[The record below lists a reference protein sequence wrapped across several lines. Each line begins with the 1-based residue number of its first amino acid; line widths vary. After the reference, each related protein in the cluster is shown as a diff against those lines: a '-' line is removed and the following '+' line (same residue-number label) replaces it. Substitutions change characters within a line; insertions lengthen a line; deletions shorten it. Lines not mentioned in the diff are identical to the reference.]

1 MGTNFDLRKRINKE
15 EKEKLKQL
23 IEDENWDELV
33 ENIPEIIHIGKR
45 SAGWKFCWDAH
56 DFRYFNPTKESLIE
70 WLKSGDIYDEYG
82 EKYTFDQFW
91 NEEIWFDGL
100 DCAEYYEKYD
110 EKNPDPYKYWVRS
123 PEKIS
128 EYWMKYG
135 IVVNKYNEFYIDNLR
150 FTVDEDFG

>member
-23 IEDENWDELV
+23 VEKENWDALV
-33 ENIPEIIHIGKR
+33 ENIPETIHIGKR
-45 SAGWKFCWDAH
+45 SCGWKFCWDAH
-56 DFRYFNPTKESLIE
+56 DFRYFKPTKESLIE

-100 DCAEYYEKYD
+100 DCKEYYKSA
-110 EKNPDPYKYWVRS
+110 KSDPYRSWMRS
-123 PEKIS
+123 PEKVC
-128 EYWMKYG
+128 EYKTKFG
-135 IVVNKYNEFYIDNLR
+135 IDVNRYNEFYIDNLR
-150 FTVDEDFG
+150 FTVDEDFA